1 MQKII
6 NVLALGSFVVSAAV
20 VGAAGYVYVNQDAI
34 VDGIKEQATG
44 MITDAV
50 GGAVGDIPNLLG
62 GDVMGGGSSSPLPPA
77 MGSPGTVLPF

>member
-6 NVLALGSFVVSAAV
+6 NVLALGSFAVSAAV

-34 VDGIKEQATG
+34 VDSIKEQATG

-62 GDVMGGGSSSPLPPA
+62 GDALTGGGSEPSIPG
-77 MGSPGTVLPF
+77 MGSPGSILPF

>member
-6 NVLALGSFVVSAAV
+6 NVLALCSFAVSAAV
-20 VGAAGYVYVNQDAI
+20 VGAAGYVYLNQAAI

-50 GGAVGDIPNLLG
+50 GGAVGNIPDLLG
-62 GDVMGGGSSSPLPPA
+62 GDALTGGDETPS
-77 MGSPGTVLPF
+77 MGSPGTILPF

>member
-6 NVLALGSFVVSAAV
+6 NVLALGSFAVSAAV
-20 VGAAGYVYVNQDAI
+20 VGAAGYVYLNQDAI
-34 VDGIKEQATG
+34 VDSIKEQATG

-62 GDVMGGGSSSPLPPA
+62 GDALTGGSETPA
-77 MGSPGTVLPF
+77 MGSPGTILPF

>member
-6 NVLALGSFVVSAAV
+6 NVLALGSFAVSAAV
-20 VGAAGYVYVNQDAI
+20 VGACGYVYLNQDAI
-34 VDGIKEQATG
+34 VEAIQEQATG

-62 GDVMGGGSSSPLPPA
+62 GDALTGGSESPLPPA